1 VQAETKKRFILVDDF
16 VFPIGMVIM
25 YTFSKE
31 IKKEFWRL
39 EQFLAYPLEK
49 IPYVA
54 ITLIIAFSVHEFAH
68 AFTAWRFGDD
78 TAKSQGRLT
87 LNPMQHLDPIGTILI
102 FIAGFGWARPVPV
115 NRFFF
120 KKPRLAGI
128 SVSFAGP
135 LSNLVM
141 VCLAFIIWYALVATG
156 VAASFPMF
164 IPDFL
169 DIFIQLNAVLFI
181 FNLLPL
187 PPLDGYRIVEDLVP
201 REWRP
206 RMTQYESYGMLIF
219 LILVITPLDQYT
231 IQPIFN
237 TVLPWL
243 VSGLNEFF
251 YGWFF

>member
-1 VQAETKKRFILVDDF
+1 MD
-16 VFPIGMVIM
+16 G
-25 YTFSKE
+25 FSS
-31 IKKEFWRL
+31 
-39 EQFLAYPLEK
+39 FLAYPLEQ

-54 ITLIIAFSVHEFAH
+54 ITLIIAFSVHEFSH
-68 AFTAWRFGDD
+68 AFMAWKFGDD
-78 TAKSQGRLT
+78 TAKNQGRLT
-87 LNPMQHLDPIGTILI
+87 LNPMSHLDPIGTILI

-135 LSNLVM
+135 LSNLIM
-141 VCLAFIIWYALVATG
+141 ACLGFIIWYGLVATG
-156 VAASFPMF
+156 VSVSLPSAV
-164 IPDFL
+164 PDFL
-169 DIFIQLNAVLFI
+169 DIFIGLNAVLFV

-187 PPLDGYRIVEDLVP
+187 PPLDGYRIVEDLMPIDV
-201 REWRP
+201 RAK
-206 RMTQYESYGMLIF
+206 MTQFEQYGTLIF
-219 LILVITPLDQYT
+219 LILVITPLDRYT

-243 VSGLNEFF
+243 VGGLHDFF